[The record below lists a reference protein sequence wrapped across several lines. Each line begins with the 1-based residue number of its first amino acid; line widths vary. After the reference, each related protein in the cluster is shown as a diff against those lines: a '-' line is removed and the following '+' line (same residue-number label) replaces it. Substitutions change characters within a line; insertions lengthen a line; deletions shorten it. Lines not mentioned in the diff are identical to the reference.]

1 MEVGSISEGI
11 QATIELLESIPV
23 RGRDI
28 EVVGFG
34 LFTAIKNLKLI
45 NQAVIKAE
53 NGEPFEK
60 ESSDIDIGPA
70 TEEPSDEDG
79 DRA

>member
-28 EVVGFG
+28 EIVGLG
-34 LFTAIKNLKLI
+34 LMTAIKNLKMI

-53 NGEPFEK
+53 KGEPFVEPAP
-60 ESSDIDIGPA
+60 DIAPEQEYEP
-70 TEEPSDEDG
+70 EEG